1 MKSILLKLGLLTTLS
16 VGLVAGK
23 ASAEEM
29 DWATKCLSM
38 GDIQTGKNPSYQQIN
53 CLLTNA
59 ALSKNIPPE
68 VVKAVAEQE
77 SAWRQFDDYGKVVSD
92 APDNAKIRGYGI
104 MQVTDSVPDPER
116 VKSDIIYNIEQGLN
130 ILNAKYKLQNPTSDP
145 RIPKIAGAGRAII
158 ENWYF
163 PVMAY
168 NGLVPPNSPIFRT
181 GGARN
186 WTTYQDQVFSKI
198 EDGSFYNDTNL
209 AQYPFEYNDFDYKTD
224 NSTVFKF
231 NKFDY
236 VLTDGLHESGY
247 LLKKGDVVI
256 VTENKTKLREQ
267 PTQDSKF
274 SEQPLNKSFIIT
286 GDFEYTKLGSTD
298 YNEKHYVWFPVKSAD
313 GALSGY
319 ISSAYLA
326 KKKDFVAPIV
336 TGVKK
341 NSYYNKDVK
350 ITFDE
355 GTSLLNGAI
364 FKNGA
369 TVTKEGKYTL
379 VVKDEESNTTTITFT
394 IDKTRPVT
402 PSMNSVSDLSTTVT
416 GKAEAG
422 STVRLSIN
430 GKYQKSTT
438 AASSGIYKF
447 TISKQKTGTTI
458 SVTATDKAGN
468 VSAPKNLKVVDKTP
482 PVIQSV
488 NKVTSKSK
496 TVTGSAE
503 KYAAVKIYRGS
514 TLIGKGSVYSNG
526 KFSVPI
532 KTQKAKTYLKVYV
545 IDKAGNKNYRT
556 IKVVK

>member
-1 MKSILLKLGLLTTLS
+1 MKSIFLKLGLLTTLS
-16 VGLVAGK
+16 VGLIAGK

-77 SAWRQFDDYGKVVSD
+77 SAWRQFDENGEVVSD
-92 APDNAKIRGYGI
+92 DKNGIGI
-104 MQVTDSVPDPER
+104 MQVTLKDPTEETLKR
-116 VKSDIIYNIEQGLN
+116 LTDDIIYNIETGVN
-130 ILNAKYKLQNPTSDP
+130 ILNEKYKLQNPSSVL
-145 RIPKIAGAGRAII
+145 RIPRIAGAGREII

-168 NGLVPPNSPIFRT
+168 NGIVPSNSPIFRSN
-181 GGARN
+181 GARN
-186 WTTYQDQVFSKI
+186 WYTYQDQVFSKI
-198 EDGSFYNDTNL
+198 ERQSFYDDTKL
-209 AQYPFEYNDFDYKTD
+209 VQYPFEYNDFEYKTD
-224 NSTVFKF
+224 FSTGFKF

-236 VLTDGLHESGY
+236 VLTDVLHESGY

-256 VTENKTKLREQ
+256 VTENRTKLREVH
-267 PTQDSKF
+267 PTSDSNG
-274 SEQPLNKSFIIT
+274 SEQPLNKTFIIT
-286 GDFEYTKLGSTD
+286 GDFEYTKLGSKD
-298 YNEKHYVWFPVKSAD
+298 YNEKHYVWFPVKSTD

-336 TGVKK
+336 TGVKN
-341 NSYYNKDVK
+341 NSNYNKDVK

-355 GTSLLNGAI
+355 GTALLNGAI

-369 TVTKEGKYTL
+369 TVTKDGKYTL
-379 VVKDEESNTTTITFT
+379 VVKDEESNTTTIKFT

-422 STVRLSIN
+422 STVKLSIN

-438 AASSGIYKF
+438 AASSGNYKF
-447 TISKQKTGTTI
+447 TISKQKAGTTI
-458 SVTATDKAGN
+458 SVTATDKVGN
-468 VSAPKNLKVVDKTP
+468 VSAPKSLKVVDKTP
-482 PVIQSV
+482 PAIQSV

-503 KYAAVKIYRGS
+503 KYASVKIYRGS
-514 TLIGKGSVYSNG
+514 TLIGKGSVNSNG
-526 KFSVPI
+526 KFSVAI
-532 KTQKAKTYLKVYV
+532 KTQKANTYLKVYV
-545 IDKAGNKNYRT
+545 IDKAGNKKYRT

>member
-1 MKSILLKLGLLTTLS
+1 MKSILLKFGLLTTLS

-77 SAWRQFDDYGKVVSD
+77 SAWRQYDANGEVVSD
-92 APDNAKIRGYGI
+92 IKKGIGI
-104 MQVTDSVPDPER
+104 MQVTFKEPTIDT
-116 VKSDIIYNIEQGLN
+116 VKRLKDDIIYNIETGVN
-130 ILNAKYKLQNPTSDP
+130 ILNEKYELQNPSSDP
-145 RIPKIAGAGRAII
+145 RIPRIAGAGREII

-168 NGLVPPNSPIFRT
+168 NGLVPPNSPIFRSD
-181 GGARN
+181 GSRN
-186 WTTYQDQVFSKI
+186 WNTYQDQVFRKI
-198 EDGSFYNDTNL
+198 KNGSFYDDTDL

-236 VLTDGLHESGY
+236 VLTDVLHESGY
-247 LLKKGDVVI
+247 LLKKGDVVL

-267 PTQDSKF
+267 PTQDSKY
-274 SEQPLNKSFIIT
+274 SEHPLNKTFIIN
-286 GDFEYTKLGSTD
+286 GAFEYTKLGSKD
-298 YNEKHYVWFPVKSAD
+298 YNEKHYVWFPVKSTD

-336 TGVKK
+336 TGVKN
-341 NSYYNKDVK
+341 NSNYNKDVK

-355 GTSLLNGAI
+355 GTALLNGAI

-369 TVTKEGKYTL
+369 TVTKDGKYTL
-379 VVKDEESNTTTITFT
+379 VVKDEESNTTTIKFT

-422 STVRLSIN
+422 TTVKLSIN

-438 AASSGIYKF
+438 AASSGNYKF
-447 TISKQKTGTTI
+447 TISKQKAGTTI
-458 SVTATDKAGN
+458 SVTATDKVGN
-468 VSAPKNLKVVDKTP
+468 VSASKSLKVVDKTP
-482 PVIQSV
+482 PAIQSV

-503 KYAAVKIYRGS
+503 KYASVKIYRGS

-526 KFSVPI
+526 KFSVTI
-532 KTQKAKTYLKVYV
+532 KTQKANTYLKVYV
-545 IDKAGNKNYRT
+545 IDKAGNKKYRT